1 MKFYSDRD
9 RVIMVQSVATA
20 STFASSM
27 VGVIK
32 QHILKAFPKKYFQ
45 NIYVDTSE
53 TFQEQNKADLNN
65 KHLYKI
71 KYPNI
76 TITPQLS
83 LDTPVG
89 GMKNILMSSPNLFV
103 PRDLQRHFP
112 CILRDPDGKY
122 DIYYSADYTTLNIRF
137 RIVTDS
143 FIQST
148 NIGYYLKSRFD
159 ESTFRFLN
167 GKNVAVEVPPAFINA
182 IAKIEN
188 IFGANSSGKAEN
200 ALELRELETKLLAMT
215 RGNHPI
221 IRKRNLNTGKQ
232 AYFFDKN
239 ENLLC
244 LFTDL
249 DIPEGVVRDN
259 GGNGEY
265 EITFRVQ
272 ASGWWVNALMMS
284 VDASVYQADVRNL
297 AMGVSSYDG
306 NGFYS
311 TSIGS
316 PIALDFKPALYF
328 ASSALTA
335 DGKTKTDAYGNAVVD
350 RQDNIGQNVIHET
363 LVYDGT
369 REIST
374 ISIAPLLQDDLKR
387 VYSFT
392 KMMADSTKNT
402 EEYNVTRLLHVI
414 ARGWDE
420 TSDAASAS
428 IDYANL
434 YAEFDTPAAS
444 DVVLD
449 VFVNKAEF
457 ATMASLMESSG
468 SYSDDALI
476 SVIRLNTDQ
485 KDEDGDP
492 IQIRAGVY
500 AFKSDDDMLDA
511 SIDKSLRVYTELGV
525 GYIGVVPEDDPQA
538 SRFRICLGVD
548 RYGSKVVRAFKN
560 ID

>member
-1 MKFYSDRD
+1 MKFYNDND

-20 STFASSM
+20 STFASSV

-32 QHILKAFPKKYFQ
+32 RHIMKAFPKKYFQ
-45 NIYVDTSE
+45 YAYTDTSE

-65 KHLYKI
+65 RHLYKI

-89 GMKNILMSSPNLFV
+89 GMKNILMSSPNMFV
-103 PRDLQRHFP
+103 PRDLSRHFP
-112 CILRDPDGKY
+112 CILSDPNGKY
-122 DIYYSADYTTLNIRF
+122 EIYYSADYTTLNIRF

-159 ESTFRFLN
+159 ESTFRYLN
-167 GKNVAVEVPPAFINA
+167 GKNISVEVPPPFINA

-188 IFGANSSGKAEN
+188 IFGANSAGKVEDAG
-200 ALELRELETKLLAMT
+200 ELRELEDKLVAMT

-221 IRKRNLNTGKQ
+221 LRKRNLNTGKQ
-232 AYFFDKN
+232 AYFFDKS

-272 ASGWWVNALMMS
+272 VSGWWVNALMMS
-284 VDASVYQADVRNL
+284 VDASLFQSSIRSF
-297 AMGVSSYDG
+297 AMGVRSYDG

-311 TSIGS
+311 TSVGS
-316 PIALDFKPALYF
+316 PISLDRKNAIYF
-328 ASSALTA
+328 ASSQLLA
-335 DGKTKTDAYGNAVVD
+335 DGTVAKDDSGNAKVD
-350 RQDNIGQNVIHET
+350 RQDNIGQNIIHET

-369 REIST
+369 NEVST
-374 ISIAPLLQDDLKR
+374 ISIAPMLQTDLKR

-402 EEYNVTRLLHVI
+402 ETYNVTRLINVK
-414 ARGWDE
+414 ARGWDD
-420 TSDAASAS
+420 TDSAEFAD

-434 YAEFDTPAAS
+434 YASFDTPATS

-457 ATMASLMESSG
+457 ATMASLMESNAA
-468 SYSDDALI
+468 YSDDELI
-476 SVIRLNTDQ
+476 SVIRMNTDQ
-485 KDEDGDP
+485 IDSDGNP
-492 IQIRAGVY
+492 VQIRAGIY
-500 AFKSDDDMLDA
+500 AFKSNDDMLDT
-511 SIDKSLRVYTELGV
+511 SIDKSLRIYTELGV
-525 GYIGVVPEDDPQA
+525 GYIGLVAEDDDKA
-538 SRFRICLGVD
+538 SPFKICLGVD
-548 RYGSKVVRAFKN
+548 RYGSKIIRAFKN
-560 ID
+560 LD